1 MDFFEVIENRRSIR
15 RYKPE
20 PVAREDVLKVIEAG
34 RLAPS
39 WKNGQCWH
47 YLVVG
52 DQKLKD
58 KLGEITNNNPDVT
71 AYQNAAYVMVLCADP
86 ALSGNHNAQSYY
98 LVDAGISMEQCVLA
112 AADLGLGMCWTGIF
126 DEPAVKK
133 LLNIP
138 ENIRVVALSPL
149 GVPDQQPKPR
159 PRKNIQDVLFENKWG
174 NVFEK

>member
-1 MDFFEVIENRRSIR
+1 M
-15 RYKPE
+15 
-20 PVAREDVLKVIEAG
+20 
-34 RLAPS
+34 
-39 WKNGQCWH
+39 
-47 YLVVG
+47 
-52 DQKLKD
+52 
-58 KLGEITNNNPDVT
+58 T
-71 AYQNAAYVMVLCADP
+71 AYQNAAYVMALCADP

>member
-1 MDFFEVIENRRSIR
+1 MEFFEVIENRRSIR

-71 AYQNAAYVMVLCADP
+71 AYQNAAYVIALCADP

-133 LLNIP
+133 TAKYS
-138 ENIRVVALSPL
+138 RKYQGCGFVSVGRS
-149 GVPDQQPKPR
+149 R
-159 PRKNIQDVLFENKWG
+159 PTTQTAPSQKYSRRFVRK
-174 NVFEK
+174 